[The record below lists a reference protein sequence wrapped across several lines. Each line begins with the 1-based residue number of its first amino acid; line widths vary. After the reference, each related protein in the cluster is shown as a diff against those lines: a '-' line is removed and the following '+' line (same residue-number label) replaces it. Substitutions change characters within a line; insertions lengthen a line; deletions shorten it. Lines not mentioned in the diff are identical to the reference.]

1 MATPAALFGAG
12 YSLASSVA
20 GFNTNTAGSNK
31 LLTELTDAEANAS
44 TGSAEKILFALLE
57 MIRAKIESPAT
68 AGTTLTGIRMVTQDI
83 AAIPGKVRRN
93 YNFYVDVALG
103 TQEVDV

>member
-1 MATPAALFGAG
+1 
-12 YSLASSVA
+12 
-20 GFNTNTAGSNK
+20 
-31 LLTELTDAEANAS
+31 
-44 TGSAEKILFALLE
+44 
-57 MIRAKIESPAT
+57 
-68 AGTTLTGIRMVTQDI
+68 MVTQDI